1 MQPFPEHKTC
11 IMGIL
16 NVTPDSF
23 YDGGRYVTKDEALAR
38 ARRIAEEGA
47 DIIDVGGESSR
58 PGAKPVS
65 AQEEID
71 RVCPVIEAIAGEIG
85 LPVSVDTCKAAVAE
99 EALRCGAS
107 IVNDISGMTFDPRMP
122 GLVAGKGCHVVIMH
136 MQGTPET
143 MQIAPRYDDAAGE
156 VYGRLEE
163 LAGAAI
169 ASGVKKEKIII
180 DPGIGF
186 GKTVDNNY
194 EILSNLAYFKRM
206 GYPLLIGLSR
216 KSLIRT
222 LFEGEPGAD
231 TLPGTIALNSIAA
244 LYGADI
250 IRVHDVKQHREA
262 LKAVERLI
270 QAKKSEISKRP

>member
-1 MQPFPEHKTC
+1 
-11 IMGIL
+11 MGIL

-23 YDGGRYVTKDEALAR
+23 YDGGRYATKDEALGR

-58 PGAKPVS
+58 PGARPVS

-71 RVCPVIEAIAGEIG
+71 RVCPVIEAIAGEID
-85 LPVSVDTCKAAVAE
+85 LPISVDTCKAAVAE
-99 EALRCGAS
+99 EALRCGAA

-122 GLVAGKGCHVVIMH
+122 GLVAEKGCHVVIMH
-136 MQGTPET
+136 MRGTPET
-143 MQIAPRYDDAAGE
+143 MQVAPQYDDAVRE
-156 VYGRLEE
+156 VYDRLDE
-163 LAGAAI
+163 LAGAAL
-169 ASGVKKEKIII
+169 ARGVKKEKIII

-194 EILSNLAYFKRM
+194 EILSNLACFKRM
-206 GYPLLIGLSR
+206 GFPLLVGLSR
-216 KSLIRT
+216 KSLIKK
-222 LFEGEPGAD
+222 LFEGGAGAD

-270 QAKKSEISKRP
+270 EVKKTNSTDQP